1 MKKEYDFSKGKRGPV
16 IAQRR
21 DTVIDQAL
29 ILAAGHGSRLR
40 DHVPV
45 THKALVQ
52 IEGEPLLV
60 RTCRM
65 LEQSGLREVVV
76 VTGHCGADVCAALNG
91 ASGLGIGLRFVENP
105 QWKLSNGISVLAAT
119 GMLSEKFLLLMAD
132 HLFDPA
138 MIAAMRG
145 VSLSPGEVVLAVDR
159 KLDAIYDMDDA
170 TKVRLEGERIAA
182 IGKELTDFNAVDTG
196 PVRLQR
202 RVGGV
207 PERSGSASGRL
218 QLDRWDA
225 DADRAGSV
233 ARFGYWRGLVAGC
246 GYAWG
251 VGARDAVAAGAR
263 ALG

>member
-52 IEGEPLLV
+52 VEGEPLLV

-91 ASGLGIGLRFVENP
+91 ASRLGIGLRFVENP

-119 GMLSEKFLLLMAD
+119 EMLAEKFLLLMAD

-196 PVRLQR
+196 LFACSDALVARLSEVEAR
-202 RVGGV
+202 RGDC
-207 PERSGSASGRL
+207 SF
-218 QLDRWDA
+218 DRWDA
-225 DADRAGSV
+225 DADRAGPV
-233 ARFGYWRGLVAGC
+233 GRVGYWRGVVAGC

-251 VGARDAVAAGAR
+251 VGARDAVVAGA
-263 ALG
+263 

>member
-1 MKKEYDFSKGKRGPV
+1 M
-16 IAQRR
+16 
-21 DTVIDQAL
+21 IDQAL

-60 RTCRM
+60 RTCRL
-65 LEQSGLREVVV
+65 LEQSGLQEIVV
-76 VTGHCGADVCAALNG
+76 VTGHCGADVRAALNG
-91 ASGLGIGLRFVENP
+91 ASGLGVRLRFVENA
-105 QWKLSNGISVLAAT
+105 QWQLANGISVLAAT

-138 MIAAMRG
+138 MISAMRG

-196 PVRLQR
+196 LFAC
-202 RVGGV
+202 
-207 PERSGSASGRL
+207 S
-218 QLDRWDA
+218 DA
-225 DADRAGSV
+225 
-233 ARFGYWRGLVAGC
+233 LVAHLSE
-246 GYAWG
+246 
-251 VGARDAVAAGAR
+251 VEARRGDCSLTDGMR
-263 ALG
+263 MP